1 MKKKLSQILSLVVCL
16 LMVAA
21 VSLRRD
27 GKLLGHDFR
36 AKQKAETSVKNDT
49 LRMEPDGTM
58 VINTTSLGKD
68 ISGYGGAVPLEISVD
83 KKGIVTQVKALPN
96 GETPEF
102 FGRASA
108 LFNAWKGKSLKEAEA
123 TQVDAVSGATYSS
136 KAIIANMQRGL
147 QYADKASAK
156 AQTSMQ
162 FDFSAKNI
170 AGLIVALMAAIIP
183 LFVKN
188 RRYRI
193 AQQVLNIVV
202 LGFWC
207 GTMVSY
213 SAIIGYMSNGMNVV
227 SLLLPCVLLI
237 IAFFYPMFGK
247 KNYYC
252 NHVCPYGSLQE
263 LMGKTVHYKVK
274 ISGKTI
280 RRLDTFRKVL
290 WGALMVCLWTGL
302 WFDWVNYEPFSAFM
316 LESASWV
323 VIAIALAFALLSAI
337 VMRPYCRFVCPMG
350 SMFKMVG

>member
-1 MKKKLSQILSLVVCL
+1 MKKKLSQILSLIVCL

-36 AKQKAETSVKNDT
+36 AKQKVDTSVRNDT
-49 LRMEPDGTM
+49 LRMESDGTM

-68 ISGYGGAVPLEISVD
+68 ISGYGGAVPLEIYVN
-83 KKGIVTQVKALPN
+83 KEGVITQVKALPN

-108 LFNAWKGKSLKEAEA
+108 LFNAWKGKSLKEAE
-123 TQVDAVSGATYSS
+123 TMQVDAVSGATYSS

-147 QYADKASAK
+147 QYA
-156 AQTSMQ
+156 
-162 FDFSAKNI
+162 
-170 AGLIVALMAAIIP
+170 AAIIP
-183 LFVKN
+183 LFVKD
-188 RRYRI
+188 RRYRM

-227 SLLLPCVLLI
+227 SLLLPCVLLV
-237 IAFFYPMFGK
+237 IAFLYPMFGK

-280 RRLDTFRKVL
+280 RRLDTFRRVL

-316 LESASWV
+316 VESASWV

>member
-1 MKKKLSQILSLVVCL
+1 MKKKLSQILSLIVCL

-68 ISGYGGAVPLEISVD
+68 ISGYGGAVPLEIYVN
-83 KKGIVTQVKALPN
+83 KKGVITQVKALPN

-108 LFNAWKGKSLKEAEA
+108 LFNAWKGKSLKEAE
-123 TQVDAVSGATYSS
+123 TMQVDAVSGATYSS

-147 QYADKASAK
+147 QYAGKASAK

-170 AGLIVALMAAIIP
+170 AGLIVALMAAIVP

-193 AQQVLNIVV
+193 VQQVLNIVV

-227 SLLLPCVLLI
+227 SLLLPCVLLV
-237 IAFFYPMFGK
+237 IAFIYPMFG
-247 KNYYC
+247 
-252 NHVCPYGSLQE
+252 
-263 LMGKTVHYKVK
+263 
-274 ISGKTI
+274 
-280 RRLDTFRKVL
+280 
-290 WGALMVCLWTGL
+290 
-302 WFDWVNYEPFSAFM
+302 
-316 LESASWV
+316 
-323 VIAIALAFALLSAI
+323 
-337 VMRPYCRFVCPMG
+337 
-350 SMFKMVG
+350 